1 MEDIVSESKP
11 VPAGQAAEA
20 EQEARWAPEQ
30 EAGRAPEPEADL
42 VDRIIDRWRGERPDL
57 DPSAK
62 AVTGRVVRL
71 AGLLQHHFGDDYATE
86 GIDDGCFAVLAAL
99 RRVGAPYELSP
110 KQLNKELLISSGGV
124 THLVDRLERRS
135 LVTRRPATD
144 DRRSVLVG
152 LTPDGVAC
160 ADRAMTAHARTEQL
174 LVSGLGP
181 RERRQLAG
189 LLRKLLL
196 SLDLPVT
203 D

>member
-1 MEDIVSESKP
+1 MPFGRRRTGREQPVSRGSDVAHQDQEPDRRSQ
-11 VPAGQAAEA
+11 PAIE
-20 EQEARWAPEQ
+20 R
-30 EAGRAPEPEADL
+30 DL
-42 VDRIIDRWRGERPDL
+42 VDRIIDRWREERPDL

-62 AVTGRVVRL
+62 AVTGRIVRL
-71 AGLLQHHFGDDYATE
+71 GGLLQHHFSEDFAGE

-99 RRVGAPYELSP
+99 RRAGAPYELSP

-135 LVTRRPATD
+135 LVTRRPAAA
-144 DRRSVLVG
+144 DRRSVLVA

-181 RERRQLAG
+181 GEREQLAR

-196 SLDLPVT
+196 SLDLPVS